1 MKLTAQHKADILIA
15 ALQNLDKLMFE
26 IDCIED
32 DETSFDFSHRSPI
45 LPITIKDLSFT
56 MYLEASLTVSGYE
69 TEGIRTH
76 MEYEPGERI
85 IEDVED
91 DGNTFISIQVDGED
105 VFDYSI
111 MDNIVEEIVIPM
123 IRENNV
129 NK

>member
-26 IDCIED
+26 IDSIED
-32 DETSFDFSHRSPI
+32 DETSFGFSHRTPI
-45 LPITIKDLSFT
+45 LPITIKDLTFT

-69 TEGIRTH
+69 TPNRSTWMDH
-76 MEYEPGERI
+76 DPGERV
-85 IEDVED
+85 IEDVDD
-91 DGNTFISIQVDGED
+91 DGNTFLSIQFDGED

-111 MDNIVEEIVIPM
+111 MDNIVDEIVIPM

>member
-26 IDCIED
+26 IDDVED
-32 DETSFDFSHRSPI
+32 SNFTHRTPI
-45 LPITIKDLSFT
+45 LPITIKDLTFT
-56 MYLEASLTVSGYE
+56 MYLEASLSISGYE

-91 DGNTFISIQVDGED
+91 DGNTFLSIQVDGED

-123 IRENNV
+123 IREKNIG
-129 NK
+129 